1 MSFNIEKFWS
11 ARPTDREAMTL
22 LRCSDDYSLI
32 ELSKAICDDGYG
44 DMMTYSPKVFIPL
57 TVLCRDM
64 CHYCTFARKPK
75 EIQKGFLQ
83 PDEVFHLSELGK
95 KAGCYEALFT
105 LGDKPE
111 LRYRSARKEL
121 EQFGYESTFEC
132 QQ

>member
-1 MSFNIEKFWS
+1 MSLNIEKFWS
-11 ARPTDREAMTL
+11 ARPTDKEAMTL

-75 EIQKGFLQ
+75 EIQKGFLMKDRLLRPSLVGVSKKKVKKEQ
-83 PDEVFHLSELGK
+83 NSSENKENSNK
-95 KAGCYEALFT
+95 KSG
-105 LGDKPE
+105 
-111 LRYRSARKEL
+111 
-121 EQFGYESTFEC
+121 
-132 QQ
+132 